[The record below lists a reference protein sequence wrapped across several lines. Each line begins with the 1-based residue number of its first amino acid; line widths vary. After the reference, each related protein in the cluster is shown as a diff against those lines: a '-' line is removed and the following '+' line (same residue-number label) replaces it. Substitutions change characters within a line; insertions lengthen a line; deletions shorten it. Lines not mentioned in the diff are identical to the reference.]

1 MTFFPDM
8 TTLGFAQLLFFV
20 LAVIGS
26 THIIVDSNLF
36 SPVRE
41 FLATERSPKKNM
53 QFRVAGI
60 TAAFFS
66 FVGWL
71 IFSLGLDLVSWP
83 WFVLPFFMGVATAAF
98 WPLNKIVEC
107 YQCCGTWVGFFAAFF
122 LIGHHPMVV
131 LLGGGAGSFAAYS
144 AAVMLT
150 YLESQSVVQPS
161 KDHNGSSE
169 G

>member
-1 MTFFPDM
+1 MSFFPDL
-8 TTLGFAQLLFFV
+8 TTLGFAQLLFFA

-36 SPVRE
+36 APVRE
-41 FLATERSPKKNM
+41 FLAAERDDKTNLRWRIGAIWLALLSLI
-53 QFRVAGI
+53 GW
-60 TAAFFS
+60 T
-66 FVGWL
+66 VGYVWL
-71 IFSLGLDLVSWP
+71 GAVDWP
-83 WFVLPFFMGVATAAF
+83 WFVLPFFTGVSVALF
-98 WPLNKIVEC
+98 WPINKIIEC

-131 LLGGGAGSFAAYS
+131 LLGGGAGSFLAYS

-150 YLESQSVVQPS
+150 YLESQSVVQPA
-161 KDHNGSSE
+161 KENNGSNQ